1 MIYQNMIELIGNTPI
16 VKLNSFESSANL
28 YIKLEGFNPGGSIK
42 DRAALGMILDAQK
55 NNTLKK
61 DSIILEPTSGNTGIG
76 LSMIGKLLGYKV
88 VIIMPD
94 SMSIERINT
103 MKAYGSEVILT
114 PGQKGMAGAIE
125 LAEEMAK
132 NDSRYF
138 IPSQFSNPSNPKIHY
153 ETTAVEI
160 LNSLPEIDAFVAGV
174 GTGGTIVGVSRKLK
188 ESKESVFTV
197 AVEPETSPV
206 ISKGIKGAHKIQGIG
221 AGFITDIYDSSVID
235 EVITISDEK
244 AFEVARELAQ
254 KEGIFVGISTGANV
268 ASAIE
273 ISKKYPDLKNILT
286 IAPDSG
292 AKYLSTDLFK

>member
-76 LSMIGKLLGYKV
+76 LSLIGKLLGYKV

-125 LAEEMAK
+125 LAEDMAK

>member
-125 LAEEMAK
+125 LAEDMAK

>member
-76 LSMIGKLLGYKV
+76 LSLIGKLLGYKV